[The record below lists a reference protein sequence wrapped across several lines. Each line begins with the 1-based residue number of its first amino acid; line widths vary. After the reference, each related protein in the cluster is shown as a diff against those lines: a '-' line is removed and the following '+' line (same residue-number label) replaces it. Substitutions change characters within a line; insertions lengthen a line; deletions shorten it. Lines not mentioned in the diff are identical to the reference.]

1 MNESIVKAHVVLDQ
15 FYEAVCACGRKPP
28 FKPVIKVATTPGPIR
43 YAHAQE
49 AVILVPYELLTPP
62 AQAGM
67 ARYGA
72 IGTLGLS
79 GREQYEEIFQNLLI
93 PHELGHWLQMVA
105 YRPLTRWQAE
115 YGANRLMVA
124 FWREQATEAPAPSAE
139 RRLAN
144 FVVQPA
150 TFPALLPAGLSIST
164 ECFFNEKIAEIEQNP
179 LLYAGF
185 QKQMVRQAMTEEPSP
200 RFCDLV
206 EATWPLTTQ
215 SVEKP

>member
-1 MNESIVKAHVVLDQ
+1 MNDSIAKAHVVLDQ

-43 YAHAQE
+43 YDHAQQ
-49 AVILVPYELLTPP
+49 AVILVPYELLPP
-62 AQAGM
+62 AVQAGM

-79 GREQYEEIFQNLLI
+79 GREQYEEIFQNLLV

-105 YRPLTRWQAE
+105 YQPLTRWQAE

-124 FWREQATEAPAPSAE
+124 FWREQPTAAAPPAE
-139 RRLAN
+139 TRLAN

-150 TFPALLPAGLSIST
+150 TFPALLPPGLPISV
-164 ECFFNEKIAEIEQNP
+164 ERYFEEKIEEIEQNAF
-179 LLYAGF
+179 LYAGF
-185 QKQMVRQAMTEEPSP
+185 QKYMVRQAMVEKPSP

-206 EATWPLTTQ
+206 EETWPLTT
-215 SVEKP
+215 

>member
-1 MNESIVKAHVVLDQ
+1 MTDSLANAHLALDQ
-15 FYEAVCACGRKPP
+15 FYAAVCACGRKPP

-43 YAHAQE
+43 YDHTQR
-49 AVILVPYELLTPP
+49 AVILVPYDLLPP
-62 AQAGM
+62 AAQAGM
-67 ARYGA
+67 DRYGA

-79 GREQYEEIFQNLLI
+79 GRDQYEEVFQHLLI

-124 FWREQATEAPAPSAE
+124 FWREQPLAVAAPSAE
-139 RRLAN
+139 TRLAN

-150 TFPALLPAGLSIST
+150 TFPALLPAGLPIPV
-164 ECFFNEKIAEIEQNP
+164 ERYFNENIAEIEQNSR
-179 LLYAGF
+179 LYAGF
-185 QKQMVRQAMTEEPSP
+185 QKQMVRQAMAEEPSP

-206 EATWPLTTQ
+206 EATWPSTT
-215 SVEKP
+215 